1 MNTTTKNNTG
11 AEFAAAAAA
20 AALRAAAAAADAAAD
35 AAAVRAAAAKR
46 AADAA
51 AIAASAAY
59 DAADAAERAAA
70 ADKGHAW
77 DSLPQLHNSERAIL
91 SYLASEIPAEVPNAS
106 TPLNR
111 KQIARRLGLSS
122 RTVIRAVQYLSARE
136 APARRG
142 DVGYLPGKE
151 AQDQPLVAKAPILLL
166 EDQRGKPG
174 RHRETVRIQWSTAR
188 NEELCE
194 AH

>member
-1 MNTTTKNNTG
+1 MITND
-11 AEFAAAAAA
+11 AAAAT
-20 AALRAAAAAADAAAD
+20 AALRAAAAAAAAAAD
-35 AAAVRAAAAKR
+35 VAALRAAAAKR
-46 AADAA
+46 AAAA
-51 AIAASAAY
+51 AATAASAAY
-59 DAADAAERAAA
+59 AAADAADAAERADAA
-70 ADKGHAW
+70 TKGQTW

-91 SYLASEIPAEVPNAS
+91 SYLASEIPLGVPNAP

-111 KQIARRLGLSS
+111 KQLARRLGLCA
-122 RTVIRAVQYLSARE
+122 RTVRRAVEYLTARE

-142 DVGYLPGKE
+142 DVGYLPGKG

-174 RHRETVRIQWSTAR
+174 RHREVVRIQWSSVAR